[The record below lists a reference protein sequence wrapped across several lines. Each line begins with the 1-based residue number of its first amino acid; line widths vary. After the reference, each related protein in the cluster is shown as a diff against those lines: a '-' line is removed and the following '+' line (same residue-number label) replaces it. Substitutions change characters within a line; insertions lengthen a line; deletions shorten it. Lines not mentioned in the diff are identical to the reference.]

1 MLGEHY
7 ANLLAK
13 LIDRAAWSITLPET
27 HRNFFE
33 ERGQAMSIAS
43 EQRNAGRTRVRTR
56 GIMIYESCLPAIPR
70 PRRCIGIYTGDFSH
84 NGIGFL
90 APHQLFPTESV
101 RILFPMFWM
110 QVQVVRAR
118 RLGPRCFEIGGTL
131 IRRCDPSQDAFDPLL
146 STEAPPARTTS
157 GANA

>member
-7 ANLLAK
+7 PNLLAK
-13 LIDRAAWSITLPET
+13 LIDRAVWSITLPET
-27 HRNFFE
+27 HRNFFK
-33 ERGQAMSIAS
+33 ERGQAMSVAG

-56 GIMIYESCLPAIPR
+56 GILIYEQPLPTIPR

-90 APHQLFPTESV
+90 TPHQLFPQESV
-101 RILFPMFWM
+101 RILFPTFWM

-118 RLGPRCFEIGGTL
+118 RLGQRCFEIGGTL
-131 IRRCDPSQDAFDPLL
+131 IRRCDPSEDAFDPLL
-146 STEAPPARTTS
+146 RADARPDLTTS
-157 GANA
+157 CASA